1 MDYETIL
8 VEKKDYVT
16 TLYLNRPDVL
26 NAFSDEMRTDL
37 IHFFKTTADDEETR
51 VLVVTGKGRAFSAG
65 ADLNVFKERFETYR
79 REGQKDGSFRK
90 LLPMAVLAFPKP
102 VIAAI
107 NGPAVGVGATM
118 PLSFDIRLAST
129 KAKFMFPFPRLG
141 VTPEYGSSYFLPRV
155 IGFGKAAELIY
166 TAKMIDAEE
175 ALSIGMVNSVLPPEE
190 LLPEAEKMARQI
202 AAMPPYAIEAAKR
215 LLVAGGQSTPEQ
227 MIEYETIVL
236 QQAMQ
241 TEEHYDAVCRM
252 LEEMNAKKK

>member
-16 TLYLNRPDVL
+16 TLYLNRPEVL

-37 IHFFKTTADDEETR
+37 IHFFKTAAEDPETR
-51 VLVVTGKGRAFSAG
+51 VVLVTGKGRAFSAG
-65 ADLNVFKERFETYR
+65 ADLNVFKKRFEDYR

-90 LLPMAVLAFPKP
+90 MLPKAVLAFPKP
-102 VIAAI
+102 IIAAI

-129 KAKFMFPFPRLG
+129 EARFMFPFPRLG
-141 VTPEYGSSYFLPRV
+141 VTPEYCSSYYLPRI

-175 ALSIGMVNSVLPPEE
+175 ALSIGLVNHVLSPEK
-190 LLPEAEKMARQI
+190 LLPEAEKMAREI
-202 AAMPPYAIEAAKR
+202 AAMTPYAIESAKR
-215 LLVAGGQSTPEQ
+215 LLVAGLQSTPEQ
-227 MIEYETIVL
+227 MIEYETIML

-241 TEEHYDAVCRM
+241 TEEHYEAVCNM
-252 LEEMNAKKK
+252 LEAMNKKKK

>member
-1 MDYETIL
+1 MCL
-8 VEKKDYVT
+8 KSA
-16 TLYLNRPDVL
+16 LRPIGGRGR
-26 NAFSDEMRTDL
+26 RTAL
-37 IHFFKTTADDEETR
+37 SVNCF
-51 VLVVTGKGRAFSAG
+51 
-65 ADLNVFKERFETYR
+65 
-79 REGQKDGSFRK
+79 
-90 LLPMAVLAFPKP
+90 PMAVLAFPKP

-190 LLPEAEKMARQI
+190 LPARGGKDGPADCRH
-202 AAMPPYAIEAAKR
+202 AAIRHRGSQTACW
-215 LLVAGGQSTPEQ
+215 LQAGNRRRS
-227 MIEYETIVL
+227 
-236 QQAMQ
+236 
-241 TEEHYDAVCRM
+241 R
-252 LEEMNAKKK
+252 